1 MKSFIT
7 IGKIQ
12 AVIIVTILM
21 LVGGLSLYIYGQSVS
36 SKEII
41 YYRMP
46 NIVAVLADEED
57 NLGAP
62 FPIPSSIY
70 QIKDDIRI
78 GLEKI
83 VREKFFIIYSTV
95 TGDQS
100 YFGVHLLIE
109 DMKKRPLSKADYQ
122 GIWMIDDL
130 GRKYEPFPYFQIQ
143 DFPENQPLGWKL
155 TFLGKFPPIDPK
167 AKSVNI
173 YFKYKEKIYELSDID
188 QP

>member
-7 IGKIQ
+7 IKKTQ
-12 AVIIVTILM
+12 ALLIVTLLILI
-21 LVGGLSLYIYGQSVS
+21 GGLTLYIYGQWVS

-46 NIVAVLADEED
+46 NVVAVIGDGEED
-57 NLGAP
+57 LGAP

-70 QIKDDIRI
+70 QIKGDIRI

-109 DMKKRPLSKADYQ
+109 DMKKRPLAKSDYR
-122 GIWMIDDL
+122 GIWLVDDL
-130 GRKYEPFPYFQIQ
+130 GRKYEPFPYFQIN

-155 TFLGKFPPIDPK
+155 TFFGKFPPIDPK

-173 YFKYKEKIYELSDID
+173 YYKYNDNIYELNEVDL
-188 QP
+188 P